1 MVGSIHP
8 NPEKDEVKA
17 GYLGT
22 MECDNMGVKY
32 IPKLPDFVLCPG
44 TIPHSLRG
52 MALGQLQHL
61 ETLFVKSGWL
71 AAKCESFNTENAQ
84 AIANGTRFKQ
94 GPNLYALDTFVVTP
108 MTKPGPSE
116 AREVDRQNTIAEA
129 AGMSSF
135 SELVNPFGLIVH
147 CFVSHFW
154 GHDFRST
161 VAALELWSAEH
172 YQTMTS
178 EKESLVFWICL
189 FALNQHNVAEEV
201 GQNPQQ
207 GPFNAALAQAT
218 GGAVMVL
225 DEEINPFKRIWCLFE
240 ISRLKHLQR
249 PFELI
254 CREGSLSRPETSQNR
269 AASTEMLQATCEV
282 LWSVSAAK
290 AQSSVEADKYQIWA
304 EVADTCVKGGIDG
317 LGASKYFQAV
327 IDQLGTDLLETYFT
341 DFNRYMRSL
350 LSTTML
356 QVLLWSGEY
365 RSAAKCCLFGG
376 AKVNSSQ
383 VVEIS
388 NSFTQE
394 SERTAWLNH
403 MLIGASASDESMAKL
418 LLENGADVLAAMN
431 DGATALM
438 AAAIGGHVDVA
449 KLLLE
454 NGADARAA
462 RQNGA
467 TALMLAAQSGHADV
481 CKLLLEQGADVRAAR
496 QDGVTA
502 LMLAAQGGYLAVS
515 KLLLEQGANARAAT
529 PDGVTALMVARRNGH
544 EAVARL
550 LQQHG

>member
-161 VAALELWSAEH
+161 VTALELWAAEH

-201 GQNPQQ
+201 GENPQQ

-225 DEEINPFKRIWCLFE
+225 DEQINPFKRIWCLFE
-240 ISRLKHLQR
+240 ISRLKVLQR

-254 CREGSLSRPETSQNR
+254 CSEGSLSQPETHQHR
-269 AASTEMLQATCEV
+269 AASTEMLQATCEA

-290 AQSSVEADKYQIWA
+290 AQSSVASDKYQIWA
-304 EVADTCVKGGIDG
+304 EVADTRFKGRIDG
-317 LGASKYFQAV
+317 FGASKFFQAV
-327 IDQLGTDLLETYFT
+327 IDQRGTDVLGAMFFAKF
-341 DFNRYMRSL
+341 DRYMTSL
-350 LSTTML
+350 LSTTLL
-356 QVLLWSGEY
+356 QVLLSRGEY
-365 RSAAKCCLFGG
+365 RSAAKCCLYG
-376 AKVNSSQ
+376 AQ
-383 VVEIS
+383 VDSAQVEEIS

-394 SERTAWLNH
+394 SERTAWLSIL
-403 MLIGASASDESMAKL
+403 LIRKASRSDESMAKL
-418 LLENGADVLAAMN
+418 LLALMMAAENGHVDVTKLLVENGADVQAAME
-431 DGATALM
+431 D
-438 AAAIGGHVDVA
+438 
-449 KLLLE
+449 
-454 NGADARAA
+454 
-462 RQNGA
+462 GA
-467 TALMLAAQSGHADV
+467 TALMLAAARRLRGCVQAASGERCRCAGSNVRWSHSIDDAAAQYGCVDV
-481 CKLLLEQGADVRAAR
+481 CKLLLEQGADVRATMAR
-496 QDGVTA
+496 WRYSTD
-502 LMLAAQGGYLAVS
+502 
-515 KLLLEQGANARAAT
+515 
-529 PDGVTALMVARRNGH
+529 
-544 EAVARL
+544 
-550 LQQHG
+550 